1 MNESTNR
8 GREWDDAKCD
18 ELAAFDSSRDPK
30 EFLPQIYREASNG
43 NQHPANQVAK
53 TLAKCSALFVRL
65 SADQTRASKRL
76 ERLTVGL
83 FVLTVA
89 IVGLSVALLYYTIE
103 LHKDA
108 KNADNYTHQ
117 GNLGR

>member
-18 ELAAFDSSRDPK
+18 ELAAF
-30 EFLPQIYREASNG
+30 EASNG

-108 KNADNYTHQ
+108 KNADNYAHQ